1 MRPETVTILRCSQC
15 HSDSSLQI
23 AIEAADD
30 VEVRDGRLR
39 CASCSAEFEVT
50 EGVIDLLPDPPEFV
64 LREAAGLERFAEE
77 MRAEGWNAER
87 IRALPDS
94 DLGYWQAQRRAM
106 GILQAAVHIEPGKRL
121 LDIGANSCWASN
133 IFAKRGLEVVALDI
147 SKIDLQGL
155 GSAEHF
161 LGGGVH
167 FERLLSVMFDIA
179 LAGESFDYVFC
190 SQVLHHND
198 RHHLVQTMREIY
210 RVLRPG
216 GLLLAINEPLRFP
229 LNLKRG
235 HGDPVAH
242 FEGNEH
248 IYFFHEYYLAA
259 RQAGFRVKIR
269 SPHNADVFD
278 LWGQRPHGRFQPG
291 RSRIEEF
298 TKRHRTARGA
308 MLAYKTLIRG
318 DVSLNLIG
326 TKPA

>member
-1 MRPETVTILRCSQC
+1 M
-15 HSDSSLQI
+15 
-23 AIEAADD
+23 
-30 VEVRDGRLR
+30 
-39 CASCSAEFEVT
+39 
-50 EGVIDLLPDPPEFV
+50 
-64 LREAAGLERFAEE
+64 GLERFAEA
-77 MRAEGWNAER
+77 MRADGWNAER

-147 SKIDLQGL
+147 STTDLQGL
-155 GSAEHF
+155 RSAEHF
-161 LGGGVH
+161 LSPAVF

-179 LAGESFDYVFC
+179 LASESFDYVFC

-198 RHHLVQTMREIY
+198 RHHLAQTMREIY

-216 GLLLAINEPLRFP
+216 GSLLAINEPLRFP

-259 RQAGFRVKIR
+259 RKAGFRVSIR
-269 SPHNADVFD
+269 SPHNTDVFD
-278 LWGQRPHGRFQPG
+278 LWGQQPRGRFQPG
-291 RSRIEEF
+291 RGHTRS
-298 TKRHRTARGA
+298 
-308 MLAYKTLIRG
+308 
-318 DVSLNLIG
+318 S
-326 TKPA
+326 